1 LLSDDTVLTERD
13 DIAQRRAEQVAQLLK
28 DSGLPN
34 VVYEVRW
41 RDAARPDGVT
51 DAALRRADV
60 IVR

>member
-1 LLSDDTVLTERD
+1 MLTERD
-13 DIAQRRAEQVAQLLK
+13 DIAQRRAEQVASLLK

-34 VVYEVRW
+34 VTYEVRW

-51 DAALRRADV
+51 DAALRRAEV